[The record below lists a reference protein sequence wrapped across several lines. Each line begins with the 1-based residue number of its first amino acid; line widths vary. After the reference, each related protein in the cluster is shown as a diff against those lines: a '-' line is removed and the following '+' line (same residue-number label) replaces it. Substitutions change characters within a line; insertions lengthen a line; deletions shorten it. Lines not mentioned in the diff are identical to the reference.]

1 MVVKLASRKT
11 TKALTKKTP
20 IKQGTMTKEVASG
33 KGKTQQAS
41 PTAQIKRKAEGKQAA
56 DLTQPAAGS
65 VGKGA
70 EQADAGLPAFK
81 VAAKKANVFDKDLAE
96 AQELVKKYTKQ
107 LKELKQPTGKDR
119 FKGSKAYEKRMEK
132 IQTIE
137 TLLLQAKDKVRDK
150 KSRGGPGGRSK
161 VRKFQRDRIEKKEG
175 GKIVKASKGSQ
186 GKLIGKQKKLDVNK
200 DGKITGS
207 DFEMLKGNRKKY
219 GGKISYRMTG
229 GQVVDSSYD

>member
-1 MVVKLASRKT
+1 MVAKLASRKT

-20 IKQGTMTKEVASG
+20 IKQGAMTKEVASG

-65 VGKGA
+65 VGRGA

-132 IQTIE
+132 IQSIE

-161 VRKFQRDRIEKKEG
+161 VRKFQRDRIGKKEG

>member
-1 MVVKLASRKT
+1 MENYKSLKSASKVSVKK
-11 TKALTKKTP
+11 
-20 IKQGTMTKEVASG
+20 
-33 KGKTQQAS
+33 
-41 PTAQIKRKAEGKQAA
+41 
-56 DLTQPAAGS
+56 DGS
-65 VGKGA
+65 VLQTVQKKYDPNTGEESLKTK
-70 EQADAGLPAFK
+70 LT
-81 VAAKKANVFDKDLAE
+81 AAKQSLA
-96 AQELVKKYTKQ
+96 
-107 LKELKQPTGKDR
+107 D
-119 FKGSKAYEKRMEK
+119 M
-132 IQTIE
+132 
-137 TLLLQAKDKVRDK
+137 

-161 VRKFQRDRIEKKEG
+161 LRKAQRDRIGKKEG

>member
-1 MVVKLASRKT
+1 MVAKLASRKT

-20 IKQGTMTKEVASG
+20 IKQGAMTKEVASG

-65 VGKGA
+65 VGRGA

-81 VAAKKANVFDKDLAE
+81 VAAKDANKFDKVVSETEDLI
-96 AQELVKKYTKQ
+96 KKYKDELEQ
-107 LKELKQPTGKDR
+107 LKATPITGDNKMQKFTKRKQREESLKTKLT
-119 FKGSKAYEKRMEK
+119 A
-132 IQTIE
+132 
-137 TLLLQAKDKVRDK
+137 AKQRLADM

-161 VRKFQRDRIEKKEG
+161 LRKAQRDRIGKKEG

>member
-20 IKQGTMTKEVASG
+20 IKSGAMTREVASG
-33 KGKTQQAS
+33 KGKELQAS
-41 PTAQIKRKAEGKQAA
+41 STAQIKRKAEGKGAA

-65 VGKGA
+65 VGRGA
-70 EQADAGLPAFK
+70 EQADVGLPAFK
-81 VAAKKANVFDKDLAE
+81 VAAKEANVFDKDLAE

-107 LKELKQPTGKDR
+107 LKDLKATPITGDNKMQK
-119 FKGSKAYEKRMEK
+119 FAKRKQREESLK
-132 IQTIE
+132 

-219 GGKISYRMTG
+219 GGKITYRMAG
-229 GQVVDSSYD
+229 GQVVDAGYD

>member
-1 MVVKLASRKT
+1 
-11 TKALTKKTP
+11 
-20 IKQGTMTKEVASG
+20 
-33 KGKTQQAS
+33 
-41 PTAQIKRKAEGKQAA
+41 
-56 DLTQPAAGS
+56 
-65 VGKGA
+65 
-70 EQADAGLPAFK
+70 
-81 VAAKKANVFDKDLAE
+81 
-96 AQELVKKYTKQ
+96 
-107 LKELKQPTGKDR
+107 
-119 FKGSKAYEKRMEK
+119 MEK
-132 IQTIE
+132 IQSIE
-137 TLLLQAKDKVRDK
+137 TLILQAKDKVRDK

-161 VRKFQRDRIEKKEG
+161 VRKFQRDRIGKKEG

>member
-65 VGKGA
+65 VGRGA

>member
-1 MVVKLASRKT
+1 MVAKLASRKT

-20 IKQGTMTKEVASG
+20 IKQGAMTKEVASG

-41 PTAQIKRKAEGKQAA
+41 STAQIKRKAEGKQAA
-56 DLTQPAAGS
+56 ALTQPAAGS
-65 VGKGA
+65 VGRGA

-81 VAAKKANVFDKDLAE
+81 VASKKASDFDKALS
-96 AQELVKKYTKQ
+96 KKEKQ
-107 LKELKQPTGKDR
+107 LENYKSKRDSLTGK
-119 FKGSKAYEKRMEK
+119 AK
-132 IQTIE
+132 IKFIAENKTRIDS
-137 TLLLQAKDKVRDK
+137 LKDSIKDM
-150 KSRGGPGGRSK
+150 KSRGGPGGKSK
-161 VRKFQRDRIEKKEG
+161 LRKFQRDRIGKKEG

-186 GKLIGKQKKLDVNK
+186 GKLIGKQKKLDINK

>member
-20 IKQGTMTKEVASG
+20 IKQGAMTKEVASG

-65 VGKGA
+65 VGRGA

-107 LKELKQPTGKDR
+107 LKELKATPITGDNKMQKFD
-119 FKGSKAYEKRMEK
+119 KRKQREESLK
-132 IQTIE
+132 
-137 TLLLQAKDKVRDK
+137 TLLLQAKDKVRDM